1 MSETFGVPSSAVAA
15 LGLTGGF
22 AAGHWTGRRDLAGAL
37 FAAAGAWC
45 AADWYR
51 ASGPVAAAGLSAL
64 YVAAMGG
71 SHPLAK
77 RIGAWP
83 SVAAVTAVTVAAAE
97 LVTRTATHREPP
109 AAR

>member
-1 MSETFGVPSSAVAA
+1 MNDTPASVTSAVAA

-22 AAGHWTGRRDLAGAL
+22 LVARQTGRRELGGAL

-45 AADWYR
+45 AWDWYR
-51 ASGPVAAAGLSAL
+51 AAGPAAAAGLGAL

-83 SVAAVTAVTVAAAE
+83 SVAAVTAVTVAATE
-97 LVTRTATHREPP
+97 LVTRTAR
-109 AAR
+109 R